1 MKFLVV
7 YQYTIKASNPIRLK
21 RTIKFIAFSI
31 AISLLASSSG
41 LSMKMQEQERLD
53 QEPINSE
60 NSDSEDT
67 QSPILEFTTPISSD
81 TVKLRNEEFTDEDVL
96 IDNSGE
102 SKQPVFNP
110 KAPEEEEEEG
120 QSILSFNFIFYF
132 LQKFKFSDLLSP
144 AY

>member
-1 MKFLVV
+1 
-7 YQYTIKASNPIRLK
+7 
-21 RTIKFIAFSI
+21 
-31 AISLLASSSG
+31 
-41 LSMKMQEQERLD
+41 MQEQERLD
-53 QEPINSE
+53 QEPANSE

-67 QSPILEFTTPISSD
+67 QSPILEFTLPISSD

-102 SKQPVFNP
+102 SQQPVFNP
-110 KAPEEEEEEG
+110 EAPEEEEEEG

-144 AY
+144 TY

>member
-1 MKFLVV
+1 
-7 YQYTIKASNPIRLK
+7 
-21 RTIKFIAFSI
+21 
-31 AISLLASSSG
+31 
-41 LSMKMQEQERLD
+41 MQEQERLD
-53 QEPINSE
+53 QESANSE

-67 QSPILEFTTPISSD
+67 QSPVLEFTTPISSD
-81 TVKLRNEEFTDEDVL
+81 TVKLKNEEFTDVDIL

-102 SKQPVFNP
+102 NKQPVSNP
-110 KAPEEEEEEG
+110 EASEEEEEG

>member
-1 MKFLVV
+1 LKFLVV
-7 YQYTIKASNPIRLK
+7 YQYTIKASNPIGLK
-21 RTIKFIAFSI
+21 RTIKFIAISI
-31 AISLLASSSG
+31 AISLMASSSG
-41 LSMKMQEQERLD
+41 LSMKMQEQEILD
-53 QEPINSE
+53 QESANSE

-67 QSPILEFTTPISSD
+67 QSPVLEFTTPISSD
-81 TVKLRNEEFTDEDVL
+81 TVRLNNKEFTDEGIL

-102 SKQPVFNP
+102 NKQPVSNP
-110 KAPEEEEEEG
+110 DVPEEEEEG

>member
-1 MKFLVV
+1 
-7 YQYTIKASNPIRLK
+7 
-21 RTIKFIAFSI
+21 
-31 AISLLASSSG
+31 
-41 LSMKMQEQERLD
+41 MQEQERLD
-53 QEPINSE
+53 QESANSE

-67 QSPILEFTTPISSD
+67 QSPVLEFTTPISSD
-81 TVKLRNEEFTDEDVL
+81 TVKLKNEEFTDVDIL

-102 SKQPVFNP
+102 NKQPVSNP
-110 KAPEEEEEEG
+110 EAPEEEEEG